1 MSNIGCVIA
10 LVNLKTHNLFGIII
24 KPICFRIGFED
35 HNPSAVGV
43 ISGDSRYPSPEFL
56 EQGIAELTEK
66 AWFVNA
72 TNAAAKLGNPIFGNI
87 MMIGALAAVG
97 GLPLDRDDFK
107 TAVSSTIASDK
118 VEENLCA
125 YDMGVQMIRS

>member
-1 MSNIGCVIA
+1 MVLA
-10 LVNLKTHNLFGIII
+10 LE
-24 KPICFRIGFED
+24 PIEALRVLAVYG
-35 HNPSAVGV
+35 NPETRVLCNTRPIQPVSV

-56 EQGIAELTEK
+56 EQGITELTEN

-107 TAVSSTIASDK
+107 TAVSSTMASDK

-125 YDMGVQMIRS
+125 YDMGVQMIRSAF